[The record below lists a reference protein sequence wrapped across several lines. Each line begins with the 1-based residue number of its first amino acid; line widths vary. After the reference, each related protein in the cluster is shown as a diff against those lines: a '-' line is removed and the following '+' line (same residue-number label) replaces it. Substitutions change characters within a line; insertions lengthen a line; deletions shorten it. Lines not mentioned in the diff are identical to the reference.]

1 MNELTLPILKYR
13 SGFIKAIRSFFASK
27 DFSEVDTPILKSFAG
42 IEPYLDPMVVSSPHK
57 SKEGYLITSPE
68 YSMKQILSLGFENIY
83 EISHSFRSGE
93 KGEMHSAEFL
103 MLEFYQSGADE
114 NTLMETCIEL
124 LEYLCVNFFDFG
136 FQKAECKIVTM
147 EFLFYQFTARGFSR
161 SEILC
166 TLKEKFP
173 SSSYD
178 EMAYEDLFFLV
189 FLNLIEPNLE
199 SEFVFIKDYP
209 AELSSLARIENGI
222 SRRFEIYFGRI
233 EIGNAFYELNSE
245 SEQRQ
250 RFISEQAKRKT
261 LNKEVFELDEKFL
274 KSLNSL
280 PICSGIAI
288 GLDRL
293 FMVIMNEKS
302 LKSISPYYGDSP

>member
-1 MNELTLPILKYR
+1 M
-13 SGFIKAIRSFFASK
+13 
-27 DFSEVDTPILKSFAG
+27 
-42 IEPYLDPMVVSSPHK
+42 EPYLDPMIVSSPHK
-57 SKEGYLITSPE
+57 TKEGYLITSPE
-68 YSMKQILSLGFENIY
+68 YSMKQILSLGMENIY
-83 EISHSFRSGE
+83 EISHCFRSGE

-103 MLEFYQSGADE
+103 MLEFYQSGVDE
-114 NTLMETCIEL
+114 NILLNTCIEL
-124 LEYLCVNFFDFG
+124 LDFLQANFFDFG
-136 FQKAECKIVTM
+136 FQKTECKIYTM
-147 EFLFYQFTARGFSR
+147 EFLFLKFTSRGFSR
-161 SEILC
+161 SDILL

-173 SSSYD
+173 NSYYE
-178 EMAYEDLFFLV
+178 EMPYEDLFFLV

-199 SEFVFIKDYP
+199 NQFIFIKDYP
-209 AELSSLARIENGI
+209 AELSSLARVENGI

-233 EIGNAFYELNSE
+233 EIGNAFFELNSE

-274 KSLNSL
+274 QSLKSL

-293 FMVIMNEKS
+293 FMVIMNQKS
-302 LKSISPYYGDSP
+302 LKSISPYYGESP